1 MLKIFVGFILVLA
14 LSGCE
19 LISQADDLFNG
30 VKGTLSI
37 GIRAPVGLSVKVQIK
52 GAQYAGEFSDDG
64 RGFSSKV
71 FVRPGVYD
79 ITADAVEGFNARVSR
94 TETTGNTT
102 SSLPSQVRVE
112 SSTVSK
118 IEVTY
123 VQIAP
128 IAP

>member
-1 MLKIFVGFILVLA
+1 
-14 LSGCE
+14 
-19 LISQADDLFNG
+19 
-30 VKGTLSI
+30 
-37 GIRAPVGLSVKVQIK
+37 
-52 GAQYAGEFSDDG
+52 
-64 RGFSSKV
+64 
-71 FVRPGVYD
+71 VYD
-79 ITADAVEGFNARVSR
+79 ITGDTIEGFNTQVSR

-112 SSTVSK
+112 SSIVSK